1 MPAVLTHKAI
11 TLLARDRLVQIRDL
25 TARMIER
32 KTVAGVNI
40 PRIEVRIN
48 QLADTA
54 VRMMNTGPT
63 ADVTLAR
70 ARDSGF
76 SGEPDVFGSG
86 ISKFAI
92 LGSMGPDLPAFAEV
106 FRPGQAWV
114 FDTVH
119 KGSPDYNREAVVAGT
134 MDMALGFHLA
144 ALIKV
149 RETINDADQPT
160 RDRKREVEMQKVRA
174 YTLGHFCHLAGDI
187 IAHPLINDLEWHLGL
202 PGAAH
207 STHGKNEAVFDAA
220 VARRIFRR
228 PSTREGQA
236 WSAWWPTSDEVPDY
250 FVDAYAD
257 AFKSTYG
264 TDRPTGFKDFEADL
278 ARFGA
283 PDLTAD
289 FMRSG
294 VRTFRGLA
302 LTGGYDW
309 GYGHWF
315 GMLSLVTVPL
325 MFAPLIAYA
334 FPYARQFFVQP
345 DDPAL
350 VSAEREAM
358 ELLSLPLQL
367 GALPALIYGSVLSP
381 FARGARGRN
390 ITGIVFSAVTLASMI
405 GMAAESGA
413 ATRPGDG
420 LPGWAR
426 WLLFFG
432 PPLGVSVVFFGLT
445 IKDETLDFA
454 HPRPFIEEKPAARRQ
469 LLNFVN
475 LVPLLVMAVFFVMLA
490 MFLLWGELLKNP
502 ADRDQRSIDKPAFW
516 LAFAAHALGMLALW
530 LLLPPVFR
538 DKKIPETVPNTA
550 FALGKHAV
558 RLFDDTTL
566 FTDPGSAPDLPV
578 RYFPSDIRPLARL
591 WWTGPGSM
599 RIRSDRFG
607 LTFRHSAAAADQTVT
622 GPIAPMT
629 MAEYLLVLMDVVQ
642 DDTGTT
648 GGLTGALFDP
658 EAVAAYLL
666 PSGAT
671 FAAFG
676 ELDRVDEADVIAT
689 SATFRD
695 LGTAAGDSAFVL
707 YHAPKPGQ
715 AVKAVPRGTI
725 RPLTETS
732 LRTAEAAVG
741 YDYLFDTFVDDPTSS
756 EALLAKAADLG
767 ALLCMGAADH
777 MSAAPATD
785 DRVYQIF
792 RNWSLDRR
800 RLNEWRMVVEGG
812 ALSDKGGAADAYD
825 PAMPQGLHGPIL
837 PGSYRAPVAT
847 ADPAVLAE
855 AEQTARGNGW
865 IKTMRDWIAAVAEGE
880 DLLSTVP
887 VRPGTPSNRALSRA
901 LAYMFDAPDPA
912 GGP

>member
-11 TLLARDRLVQIRDL
+11 TLLARDRLLQIRDL

-76 SGEPDVFGSG
+76 SGEPDVFGGG

-92 LGSMGPDLPAFAEV
+92 LGSMGPDLPAFAEI
-106 FRPGQAWV
+106 FRPGQGWV

-119 KGSPDYNREAVVAGT
+119 KGTPDYNREAVVART
-134 MDMALGFHLA
+134 MDMALGFHIS

-149 RETINDADQPT
+149 RQTINDADEAT
-160 RDRKREVEMQKVRA
+160 RDRKRDAEMQKVRA
-174 YTLGHFCHLAGDI
+174 YVLGHFCHLAGDI
-187 IAHPLINDLEWHLGL
+187 IAHPLINDLEWHLGM
-202 PGAAH
+202 PGTKH
-207 STHGKNEAVFDAA
+207 SSHGQNEAVFDAA
-220 VARRIFRR
+220 VAKRVFRR
-228 PSTREGQA
+228 PSTREGQGWA
-236 WSAWWPTSDEVPDY
+236 AWWPTSDDVPDY
-250 FVDAYAD
+250 FVEAYAD

-264 TDRPTGFKDFEADL
+264 TDRPKGFKDFETDL
-278 ARFGA
+278 ARFGE
-283 PDLTAD
+283 PEMSGD

-294 VRTFRGLA
+294 VRTFRGLV

-315 GMLSLVTVPL
+315 GMLTLFTVPL

-334 FPYARQFFVQP
+334 FPYARQFFASP

-350 VSAEREAM
+350 ESGEREAM
-358 ELLSLPLQL
+358 ELLTLPLQL
-367 GALPALIYGSVLSP
+367 GALPALVYGSVLSP

-390 ITGIVFSAVTLASMI
+390 ITGIVFNAVSLASLI
-405 GMAAESGA
+405 AMAAESGA
-413 ATRPGDG
+413 ATRPEDG

-432 PPLGVSVVFFGLT
+432 APLGIGVVFAGLAIAD
-445 IKDETLDFA
+445 IKLDFE
-454 HPRPFIEEKPAARRQ
+454 HPRPFIEEKPAERRQ
-469 LLNFVN
+469 LLNIVN
-475 LVPLLVMAVFFVMLA
+475 LLPLIFLVFFVVALLIFLA
-490 MFLLWGELLKNP
+490 WGKLLENP
-502 ADRDQRSIDKPAFW
+502 ADRDERSVDKPAFW
-516 LAFAAHALGMLALW
+516 LAFAMNALGMLAIW
-530 LLLPPVFR
+530 LTVPPILR
-538 DKKIPETVPNTA
+538 DKKIPETVPANA

-566 FTDPGSAPDLPV
+566 FTDPDSAPDLPD
-578 RYFPSDIRPLARL
+578 RFFPSDIRPLARL
-591 WWTGPGSM
+591 WWTGTGSM
-599 RIRSDRFG
+599 RLRSDRYG

-629 MAEYLLVLMDVVQ
+629 MAEYLQFLTDSVQ
-642 DDTGTT
+642 DGTGTT
-648 GGLTGALFDP
+648 GGLAGAVFD
-658 EAVAAYLL
+658 AQAMATYLL
-666 PSGAT
+666 PPGAT
-671 FAAFG
+671 FAAYG
-676 ELDRVDEADVIAT
+676 DLDKVEEAGVIAT
-689 SATFRD
+689 SAGFRD
-695 LGTAAGDSAFVL
+695 LGSVADDDAFVL
-707 YHAPKPGQ
+707 YHAPKPEQ
-715 AVKAVPRGTI
+715 AAKAVPRGTI
-725 RPLTETS
+725 RPLSETP
-732 LRTAEAAVG
+732 LRTAEALVG
-741 YDYLFDTFVDDPTSS
+741 YDYLLDPLIDDPKTS

-777 MSAAPATD
+777 MSAAPAAD

-812 ALSDKGGAADAYD
+812 ALSDKGGPADAYD
-825 PAMPQGLHGPIL
+825 SAMPQGLHGPIL
-837 PGSYRAPVAT
+837 TNTYRAPVAT
-847 ADPAVLAE
+847 GDPTVLAE
-855 AEQTARGNGW
+855 AEETARGNGW
-865 IKTMRDWIAAVAEGE
+865 IKTLRDWLAAVAEGE

-887 VRPGTPSNRALSRA
+887 IRRGTPSNRALSRA
-901 LAYMFDAPDPA
+901 LAYMFDTPDPA